1 MSSVPPELFGPF
13 ENPIFLAQI
22 QQDLDFDEHSAD
34 EDAIHETH
42 RSLLLARRVLTQA
55 RDALAPYSGPKAEP
69 RVTTTLR
76 AIDDTVEDI
85 DGKVEELRTEEHS
98 RGMEYAVLDEDFLE
112 LLEQQARDAGLY
124 DPVDEAEDPMPS
136 SQTAQMAIPH
146 PFHYRDGGSN
156 EAATL
161 LAVNRWVTW
170 LVNRF
175 NLADQIPPCWYR
187 HGFFIEELMALHR
200 VHLRY
205 VIGAADPDPQGYLLF
220 VNQLSSTLSRFQNFW
235 RTSCAPGK
243 HVEDMALAWDEGSL
257 DPDTMIDGV
266 GKDYQL
272 QFEAWLD
279 QSFGDH
285 S

>member
-1 MSSVPPELFGPF
+1 MSSVPPELYAPV

-34 EDAIHETH
+34 EDTIHETH
-42 RSLLLARRVLTQA
+42 RSLLLARRVLIQA
-55 RDALAPYSGPKAEP
+55 REGLTPYAGLSDP
-69 RVTTTLR
+69 RVVTTLQ
-76 AIDDTVEDI
+76 AIDDAVTDI
-85 DGKVEELRTEEHS
+85 DGKVEELREEERS
-98 RGMEYAVLDEDFLE
+98 RGMEYAVIDEDFLE

-124 DPVDEAEDPMPS
+124 DPADEAEDPMPTM
-136 SQTAQMAIPH
+136 QPEQLAIPH
-146 PFHYRDGGSN
+146 PFHYRDGGPN

-161 LAVNRWVTW
+161 LAVNRWVKW
-170 LVNRF
+170 LVGRF
-175 NLADQIPPCWYR
+175 ALANIVPPCWYR
-187 HGFFIEELMALHR
+187 HGYMIEELMALHR

-220 VNQLSSTLSRFQNFW
+220 VNQLSATVNRLQAFW
-235 RTSCAPGK
+235 HNSCKNGK
-243 HVEDMALAWDEGSL
+243 HVEDSAIQWNPGSL
-257 DPDTMIDGV
+257 DPATIIDGV